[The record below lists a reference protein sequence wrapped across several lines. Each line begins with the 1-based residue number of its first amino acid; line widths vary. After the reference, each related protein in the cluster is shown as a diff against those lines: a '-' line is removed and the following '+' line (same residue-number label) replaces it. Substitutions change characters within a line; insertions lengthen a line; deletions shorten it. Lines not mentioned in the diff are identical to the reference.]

1 MLKRM
6 SSVGEAWLSVSTLG
20 LEYTLNTFSI
30 QVLEQ
35 VYDLYKAV

>member
-6 SSVGEAWLSVSTLG
+6 SSVGEAWLVVSSLG
-20 LEYTLNTFSI
+20 LEYTLTTFSI
-30 QVLEQ
+30 EVLEQ